1 MAQAPRGR
9 RERGR
14 DATFSGKGKEGPEF
28 LEQTIHINRVA
39 KVVKGGRRF
48 SFNAIV
54 AVGDGMGRVGVG
66 LGKAKEIADAIRKA
80 TEVAKRSMV
89 RIPLIGSTIP
99 FTVRGK
105 YGAGAV
111 HLKPASPGTGVIAGG
126 PVRAIM
132 ESAGIRDILA
142 KSLGSNNPH
151 NIVKA
156 TMAGLKQLESA
167 KDVAKR
173 RGISINKLFG
183 LDESEG
189 KHNDKEAQNKASE
202 EPDRESTEA

>member
-1 MAQAPRGR
+1 MAEQHQQHRRGR
-9 RERGR
+9 KR
-14 DATFSGKGKEGPEF
+14 DPRDHRAEKSEY

-54 AVGDGMGRVGVG
+54 AVGDGGGRVGVG
-66 LGKAKEIADAIRKA
+66 LGKANEITDAIRKA
-80 TEVAKRSMV
+80 TDSARRSMIT
-89 RIPLIGSTIP
+89 IPMIGGTIP

-105 YGAGAV
+105 FGAGSV

-132 ESAGIRDILA
+132 ESAGVRDILA

-156 TMAGLKQLESA
+156 TMEGLRQLESA
-167 KDVAKR
+167 REVAKR

-183 LDESEG
+183 IEGRENGKTAENNSDQES
-189 KHNDKEAQNKASE
+189 
-202 EPDRESTEA
+202 DRQSTEA